1 MKKTYE
7 TPKVEKLEFDYSD
20 TVVASGNSNTSGEN
34 PDDQYWSG
42 CTCDRTYY
50 APGWGQSCS

>member
-20 TVVASGNSNTSGEN
+20 TVVASGNSNTPTDN
-34 PDDQYWSG
+34 PDNQYWLG

-50 APGWGQSCS
+50 SGGWGQQCS

>member
-20 TVVASGNSNTSGEN
+20 TVVASGNSNTPNNEPGN
-34 PDDQYWSG
+34 THYK
-42 CTCDRTYY
+42 CDPCATYY
-50 APGWGQSCS
+50 APGWGENCK